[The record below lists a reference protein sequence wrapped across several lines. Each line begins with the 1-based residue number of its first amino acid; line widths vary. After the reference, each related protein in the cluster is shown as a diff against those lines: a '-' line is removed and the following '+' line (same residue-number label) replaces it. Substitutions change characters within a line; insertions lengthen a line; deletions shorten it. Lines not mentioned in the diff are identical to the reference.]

1 MIQGGGAVMRQ
12 WVTGTT
18 ATWWCSGNE
27 GAAPMAREGSL
38 GQGGAPGPAWGG
50 GEAVS
55 QAALGG
61 P

>member
-1 MIQGGGAVMRQ
+1 MRQ